1 MSKNLLDLMPKEARD
16 RALARAEKR
25 LAKRTGQI
33 SPEMYLVAEAGY
45 YFGWEAIVAIKR
57 GYIEYTDKDGTTKQ
71 SLLTLEEVS
80 SLVDAA
86 RKVWY
91 TKVLDQSLGSMN
103 ANISSNTKNPM
114 EAYRSTMKPFLDEV
128 GA

>member
-1 MSKNLLDLMPKEARD
+1 MSKNLLDLMPKED
-16 RALARAEKR
+16 RGKAISRAEKR
-25 LAKRTGQI
+25 LSKRTGQI

-57 GYIEYTDKDGTTKQ
+57 GYIEYVDKDGTTKQ

-91 TKVLDQSLGSMN
+91 TKVLDQSLGNMN

-114 EAYRSTMKPFLDEV
+114 EAYRSTMKPFMDE
-128 GA
+128 AA

>member
-1 MSKNLLDLMPKEARD
+1 MSKNLLDLMPKEARE
-16 RALARAEKR
+16 RAIARAEKR

-57 GYIEYTDKDGTTKQ
+57 GYIEYTDKNGTTKQ

-91 TKVLDQSLGSMN
+91 TKVLDQSLGNMN
-103 ANISSNTKNPM
+103 ANISAKTKTPK
-114 EAYRSTMKPFLDEV
+114 EAYIQTMKPFIDE
-128 GA
+128 AA

>member
-1 MSKNLLDLMPKEARD
+1 MSKNLLDLMPKEEREK
-16 RALARAEKR
+16 ALARAEKR

-57 GYIEYTDKDGTTKQ
+57 GYIEYVDKDGITKQ

-91 TKVLDQSLGSMN
+91 TKVLDQSLGNMN
-103 ANISSNTKNPM
+103 ATISAHTSTPVK
-114 EAYRSTMKPFLDEV
+114 AYKQTMKPFMDEV

>member
-1 MSKNLLDLMPKEARD
+1 MSKNLLDLMPKEEREK
-16 RALARAEKR
+16 ALARAEKR

-33 SPEMYLVAEAGY
+33 APEMYLVAEAGY

-57 GYIEYTDKDGTTKQ
+57 GYIEYVDKDGTTKQ

-80 SLVDAA
+80 TLVDAA

-91 TKVLDQSLGSMN
+91 TKVLDQSLGNMN
-103 ANISSNTKNPM
+103 ANISANTKTPM
-114 EAYRSTMKPFLDEV
+114 EAYRQTMQPFIDE
-128 GA
+128 AA

>member
-1 MSKNLLDLMPKEARD
+1 MSKNLLDLMPKEARE
-16 RALARAEKR
+16 RAIARAEKR

-57 GYIEYTDKDGTTKQ
+57 GYIEYTGKDGTAKQ
-71 SLLTLEEVS
+71 SILTLEEVS
-80 SLVDAA
+80 TLVDAA

-91 TKVLDQSLGSMN
+91 TKVLDQSLGNMN
-103 ANISSNTKNPM
+103 ANISANTKTPM
-114 EAYRSTMKPFLDEV
+114 EAYKQTMKPFMDEV